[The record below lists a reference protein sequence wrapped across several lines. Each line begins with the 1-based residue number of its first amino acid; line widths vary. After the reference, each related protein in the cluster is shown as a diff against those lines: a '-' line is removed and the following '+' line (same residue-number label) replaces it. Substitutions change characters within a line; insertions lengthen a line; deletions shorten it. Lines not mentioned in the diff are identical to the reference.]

1 MGLHWQFGV
10 VQNAVASGPAAV
22 SDLYI
27 KDDAGTGATGDG
39 NSKFTKTIG
48 GSATNNISVLDGLVN
63 DPDPS
68 IPAQF
73 AAGDAI
79 TVGLN
84 SGFTGTAVSYAWT
97 ITTVDNSQG
106 LVSSLSATSATS
118 ADFDPVFTITG
129 SLSGGEAAIYEIELE
144 VTNAGGATSKTW
156 SFAIM
161 N

>member
-48 GSATNNISVLDGLVN
+48 GSATHNQVVLDPFIVSASN
-63 DPDPS
+63 V
-68 IPAQF
+68 
-73 AAGDAI
+73 I

-84 SGFTGTAVSYAWT
+84 SGFTGTAASYAWT
-97 ITTVDNSQG
+97 IVEIDNGLG
-106 LVSSLSATSATS
+106 LVSSLSATS
-118 ADFDPVFTITG
+118 ADFDPVFTISG
-129 SLSGGEAAIYEIELE
+129 SGEAAVYEIILAI
-144 VTNAGGATSKTW
+144 TNAGGTTSKTW
-156 SFAIM
+156 TFMITIP
-161 N
+161 

>member
-48 GSATNNISVLDGLVN
+48 GSATHNQVVLDPFIVSASN
-63 DPDPS
+63 V
-68 IPAQF
+68 
-73 AAGDAI
+73 I

-84 SGFTGTAVSYAWT
+84 SGFTGTAASYAWT
-97 ITTVDNSQG
+97 IVEIDNGLG

-129 SLSGGEAAIYEIELE
+129 SLSGGEAAIYEIELA
-144 VTNAGGATSKTW
+144 VTNAGGTTSKTW